1 MTSYT
6 DDFVKRN
13 IDECDSFIQIK
24 YRDSVLKIQGDNE
37 INNKKFISSI
47 SNDEVFQVALYCA
60 WLDFYS
66 KFRND
71 STLLDKNTIFNRNKL
86 GDRVLFSADQV
97 KDDPVLFLSNLL
109 RVIIEASFWEGTPG
123 LFYSRDDV
131 LTVLANSYSRREY
144 QFEWIRDSLQISVVQ
159 FLLHSDA
166 FKMALQLG
174 SNITEQSNTIRNELN
189 KDVGILIGTLNSEKE
204 SIKKDFDTKKEE
216 VSALLNDK
224 EEELSNILEEINSN
238 VKGID
243 EVRERLSSYH
253 SEFNFV
259 GLYAGFKELKKSKD
273 EELDSAKGYYHLAM
287 IIAILLPLL
296 SIGAHILF
304 PQLVNGKTLIE
315 WVSWAAPFA
324 AVELLIL
331 YYARVIYSEV
341 KSLRT
346 QLVQINL
353 RGALCQF
360 IEEYMNYRKKM
371 KNEKG
376 ELNDAALDKF
386 DSLIFSTI
394 QMDSDNIPGALDG
407 VNAIAELAGKLLAKS
422 KP

>member
-1 MTSYT
+1 MA
-6 DDFVKRN
+6 
-13 IDECDSFIQIK
+13 I
-24 YRDSVLKIQGDNE
+24 
-37 INNKKFISSI
+37 
-47 SNDEVFQVALYCA
+47 YCA

-71 STLLDKNTIFNRNKL
+71 AALLDKNTIFNRNKL
-86 GDRVLFSADQV
+86 GDRVLFSAEQV

-109 RVIIEASFWEGTPG
+109 RVIMEANFWEGSPG

-131 LTVLANSYSRREY
+131 LTVLANSYSKREY
-144 QFEWIRDSLQISVVQ
+144 QFEWIRDSLHISVTQ

-189 KDVGILIGTLNSEKE
+189 KDVGILIGTLNAEKE
-204 SIKKDFDTKKEE
+204 SINKDFDTKKEE
-216 VSALLNDK
+216 VSELLNDK
-224 EEELSNILEEINSN
+224 EEELRNILEEINSN
-238 VKGID
+238 IKGID

-273 EELDSAKGYYHLAM
+273 EELDSAKGSYHLAM
-287 IIAILLPLL
+287 IIAIMLPLL
-296 SIGAHILF
+296 TIGVHILF
-304 PQLVNGKTLIE
+304 PGLVNGKALVE

-324 AVELLIL
+324 AIEFLIL

-407 VNAIAELAGKLLAKS
+407 VNAIAELAGKVLAKG
-422 KP
+422 K

>member
-1 MTSYT
+1 VTSYT